1 MHING
6 VLTVK
11 VGRGGGTGNVRTN
24 APNAATLPNAK
35 VAVLVPAP
43 DDRATPAASLLK
55 TRLMDR
61 VHRGGH
67 GKCSGCRFVHWQ
79 PDEIIIIIAATKVR
93 IVSFFILVPLLI
105 ASRIVELVL
114 ASETQLAVA

>member
-1 MHING
+1 MF
-6 VLTVK
+6 
-11 VGRGGGTGNVRTN
+11 
-24 APNAATLPNAK
+24 APIAPKADTLPKAR

-55 TRLMDR
+55 TRLMDEFT
-61 VHRGGH
+61 VAVTVSVPVAV
-67 GKCSGCRFVHWQ
+67 CALAT
-79 PDEIIIIIAATKVR
+79 DEIIIIIAATKVR

-114 ASETQLAVA
+114 LPKLSWP